1 MPTEQDL
8 HKFKFTKKEDPKNLS
23 LASAKIT
30 MRYKVKLPN
39 SKKAAHILRLGKLH
53 YADVLAAKERSCR
66 LNDQRLCT
74 IKELLECMPDTWKLC
89 GGTPDEG
96 NSKLAAELALVNLM
110 NQGNKGKGFQGNC
123 HKCGKKG
130 HKCW

>member
-53 YADVLAAKERSCR
+53 YADVLAAKERSC
-66 LNDQRLCT
+66 QRT
-74 IKELLECMPDTWKLC
+74 EKRSHTSKELLDCMGGTWKLR
-89 GGTPDEG
+89 GETPDEG
-96 NSKLAAELALVNLM
+96 KSADELALVNVTNL
-110 NQGNKGKGFQGNC
+110 GNKRQKIKGKFSQLR
-123 HKCGKKG
+123 KERAQECGL
-130 HKCW
+130 